1 MILSPKVFLDE
12 ANYREIAGLW
22 LGLGTVLGILG
33 LFIASLAIVWTIG
46 SYENGE
52 ISLFEFAIQM
62 TVFAGFVLAPFVG
75 WVLFSRR
82 RYWTAM
88 LAGAFPILIVGGFL
102 ASVASY

>member
-1 MILSPKVFLDE
+1 MALKTFRDE

-22 LGLGTVLGILG
+22 LGLGTVLGVLG

-46 SYENGE
+46 SYENGQ

-62 TVFAGFVLAPFVG
+62 TFFAGFVLAPVIG
-75 WVLFSRR
+75 WALFSRR
-82 RYWTAM
+82 RYWTAI

-102 ASVASY
+102 VRVASY

>member
-1 MILSPKVFLDE
+1 MALKTFRDE

-22 LGLGTVLGILG
+22 LGLGTVLGVLG

-62 TVFAGFVLAPFVG
+62 TLFAGFVLAPLVG

-82 RYWTAM
+82 RYWTAI
-88 LAGAFPILIVGGFL
+88 LAGAFPILIIGGFFL
-102 ASVASY
+102 RVASY